1 MEILTSKMN
10 HIEILSKKIY
20 SMLIL
25 NNNNFKDLHGNIK
38 NIGNDIKKSKLENN
52 FNEIEDTV
60 NNIKYSNEKINKNIN
75 TIINYNKSNISN
87 LIYWT

>member
-87 LIYWT
+87 LIY